1 MTQPLMP
8 KATAVWL
15 IENTALSFQQIA
27 DFCGLHLLEVQSIAD
42 DEVAIGMVG
51 FNPVTNGQL
60 TKEEIQRCS
69 ADPDAKLEMA
79 TPSVVIPE
87 PKKKGPR
94 YTPVARR
101 QDRPD
106 AISWMLRNFPELSD
120 GQISRLI
127 GTTKPTINGVRD
139 RTHWNISNIKPRDP
153 VSLGL
158 CSRED
163 LAAAIEQ
170 ARRAAEH
177 AAKRAEKEKARQ
189 EKAAAAQAAAE
200 QAAAQAAP
208 PADPAGAVDAAPQA
222 DTGDADVRQQGAV
235 PSAPVEPASAD
246 PVAAPAEPAP
256 AAPGPAATP
265 VPPPAPAFGTG
276 FGAPPPAAPAA
287 AEPAAPA
294 APQPS
299 PAPQPY
305 VAPEPPAA
313 PEPAAAPKP
322 VPLPGAPETGSQ
334 DPAPAEEMP
343 AEETPTDETAG
354 YPRPE

>member
-60 TKEEIQRCS
+60 TKEEIARCS
-69 ADPDAKLEMA
+69 TDPDAKLEMA

-106 AISWMLRNFPELSD
+106 AISWVLRNFPELSD

-139 RTHWNISNIKPRDP
+139 RTHWNINNIKPRDP

-163 LAAAIEQ
+163 LAAAIER
-170 ARRAAEH
+170 ARGAAER
-177 AAKRAEKEKARQ
+177 AQKREEKKKAREQ
-189 EKAAAAQAAAE
+189 KAAAE
-200 QAAAQAAP
+200 QAAAEATAAEAAP

-222 DTGDADVRQQGAV
+222 ETGGADVPLHGAV
-235 PSAPVEPASAD
+235 PPAPVEPVSVD
-246 PVAAPAEPAP
+246 PVATPAVPAP

-265 VPPPAPAFGTG
+265 EPPAPALGTG
-276 FGAPPPAAPAA
+276 FGAPPPAAPAP

-294 APQPS
+294 VPQPS

-313 PEPAAAPKP
+313 PAPAAAPEP
-322 VPLPGAPETGSQ
+322 VPQPGAPETASQ
-334 DPAPAEEMP
+334 DPAAT
-343 AEETPTDETAG
+343 EETPTEETAG

>member
-60 TKEEIQRCS
+60 TKEEIARCS
-69 ADPDAKLEMA
+69 TDPDAKLVMA

-106 AISWMLRNFPELSD
+106 AISWVLRNFSELSD

-139 RTHWNISNIKPRDP
+139 RTHWNSNNIKPRDP

-170 ARRAAEH
+170 ARRAAE
-177 AAKRAEKEKARQ
+177 RAEKREEKKKARQ
-189 EKAAAAQAAAE
+189 QKATAE
-200 QAAAQAAP
+200 QAAAEAAAAEAAP
-208 PADPAGAVDAAPQA
+208 PADPAGAA
-222 DTGDADVRQQGAV
+222 
-235 PSAPVEPASAD
+235 PSAPVESAATD
-246 PVAAPAEPAP
+246 
-256 AAPGPAATP
+256 PAATP
-265 VPPPAPAFGTG
+265 EPPAPTPALGAG
-276 FGAPPPAAPAA
+276 FGAPPPAAPAV
-287 AEPAAPA
+287 
-294 APQPS
+294 PQPS
-299 PAPQPY
+299 PGPQPY

-313 PEPAAAPKP
+313 PEPVAAPAP
-322 VPLPGAPETGSQ
+322 VPQPSTPETASQ
-334 DPAPAEEMP
+334 DPAAT
-343 AEETPTDETAG
+343 EETPTEETAG

>member
-27 DFCGLHLLEVQSIAD
+27 DFCGLHILEVQSIAD

-60 TKEEIQRCS
+60 TKEEISRCS
-69 ADPDAKLEMA
+69 TDPDAKLEMA
-79 TPSVVIPE
+79 KPSVIIPE

-106 AISWMLRNFPELSD
+106 AISWVLRNFPDLSD

-163 LAAAIEQ
+163 LVAAIEQ
-170 ARRAAEH
+170 ARRAAER
-177 AAKRAEKEKARQ
+177 AAKRAEKEKARK
-189 EKAAAAQAAAE
+189 ELAAAE
-200 QAAAQAAP
+200 AAP
-208 PADPAGAVDAAPQA
+208 PADPAGAGDAASQA
-222 DTGDADVRQQGAV
+222 DTGGAEVQQQGADS
-235 PSAPVEPASAD
+235 SAPAEPASAD
-246 PVAAPAEPAP
+246 PVATQAEPAP
-256 AAPGPAATP
+256 AAPGPSATP
-265 VPPPAPAFGTG
+265 ETPPPTPAFG
-276 FGAPPPAAPAA
+276 APAS
-287 AEPAAPA
+287 AEPAAAAPA
-294 APQPS
+294 VPQPS
-299 PAPQPY
+299 PAPQQPY
-305 VAPEPPAA
+305 VAPEPPAR
-313 PEPAAAPKP
+313 PEPAAAPAP
-322 VPLPGAPETGSQ
+322 VPQPDAPETGSR
-334 DPAPAEEMP
+334 DSAPTEEK
-343 AEETPTDETAG
+343 ATEETAG
-354 YPRPE
+354 VPRPE